1 MLKTIFLTL
10 SLGFSACSTF
20 QKTPEVRFKVNDQQ
34 AIEAYAKVLVAYVN
48 VKGEVDFNGLQKN
61 PQDLETYVAYIA
73 QKKWS
78 DFKTR
83 DELLAYHLNAYNALS
98 MNTVIQKGIPE
109 TNAGFKKVRFF
120 YLTKMEIGGQR
131 MSLVAYEADYIRK
144 MNEDRVHWALNCM
157 AVSCPRLPRKP
168 FSAETLNQ
176 DLQDLAVE
184 FFNSDKNVHFSAEP
198 NTVEVTEILKFF
210 PEDFVP
216 KKAAS
221 IVDYVNLYRQDKI
234 PTNYKVNYI
243 PYDWTINNSNRH

>member
-1 MLKTIFLTL
+1 MLKNTL
-10 SLGFSACSTF
+10 IIMGLGLSSCATF
-20 QKTPEVRFKVNDQQ
+20 QKTPVVKVVVSDQQ
-34 AIEAYAKVLVAYVN
+34 AIEAYAKVLEDFVN
-48 VKGEVDFNGLQKN
+48 VKGEIDFNGLQRS
-61 PQDLETYVAYIA
+61 PQDLEDYVAYIA

-78 DFKTR
+78 DFKSS

-109 TNAGFKKVRFF
+109 TNAGFKKVQFF

-131 MSLVAYEADYIRK
+131 MSLVTYETDFIRK

-168 FSAETLNQ
+168 FAAETLNQ

-184 FFNSDKNVHFSAEP
+184 FFNSDKNVRFDSDHKI
-198 NTVEVTEILKFF
+198 VQVTEILKFF

-216 KKAAS
+216 KKAAT

-234 PTNYKVNYI
+234 PTNYSVNYI